1 MQLLQKCCRPSIFLF
16 FLQEGNIL
24 FQERNG
30 LVQLGPLDHQQNMQH
45 QPFEG
50 FIREKEPVLFLKY
63 FQFVIYSSNLMGF
76 KLFAHQLSCEF
87 RAVNQLVQPGK
98 GETFILFSPLNHK
111 AYAGPD
117 N

>member
-1 MQLLQKCCRPSIFLF
+1 
-16 FLQEGNIL
+16 
-24 FQERNG
+24 
-30 LVQLGPLDHQQNMQH
+30 MQH

-63 FQFVIYSSNLMGF
+63 FQFVIYSCNLMGF
-76 KLFAHQLSCEF
+76 KLFAHPLSRKF

-98 GETFILFSPLNHK
+98 GQAFILFGAFNHK
-111 AYAGPD
+111 TYAGPD